1 MITCKWLLPSFQL
14 KYDQTKTKRRTPLWF
29 KKMLNEWVT
38 SNHKENQESEVKY
51 DIHKWICSCKE
62 YLNSTFFLCRHLV
75 KSTTIELR
83 FYTDIIVRDN
93 YPFILLADNIR
104 SESADNIEDHITA
117 PRIAYTSEKTS
128 IDVNVFPEYSES
140 SDECDESYTRISQL
154 LQFLNKH
161 VEEEKHNKKQLQIL
175 DDQLKDMYI
184 YQTNVNDFSRL
195 RKLPKTWS
203 KDLNKYT
210 MFL

>member
-38 SNHKENQESEVKY
+38 LNHKENLGSEVKY

-93 YPFILLADNIR
+93 YPFILLTDNIG
-104 SESADNIEDHITA
+104 SESVDNIKSVTT
-117 PRIAYTSEKTS
+117 PRCTRKEIIYKSPHEM
-128 IDVNVFPEYSES
+128 DS
-140 SDECDESYTRISQL
+140 SDMPNDYHEIKNLIEFLTINLEDIKFNNNQIRVLKNSLDKAFTYRIS
-154 LQFLNKH
+154 
-161 VEEEKHNKKQLQIL
+161 VEK
-175 DDQLKDMYI
+175 
-184 YQTNVNDFSRL
+184 YQDSRSIA
-195 RKLPKTWS
+195 KTWT
-203 KDLNKYT
+203 DLDKYT